1 LVNGRVQLAPLI
13 PEASDIWW
21 RDVFEILVGLHQD
34 PQGLLLDL
42 IDRDAFLAAN
52 YLQYVANPVR
62 QTCQEALVDALVE
75 EFWKESS
82 ARKTAIIEHLGQI
95 EHPRAGQALL
105 QILHREWSSMVLL
118 AALEGL
124 AVWGRGQVD
133 AQKAICDAEES
144 IFHSFGATVGRIGE
158 LLSWCWSDQ
167 IPDDWDWT
175 PQIKFLRDR
184 GKPLR
189 ARALVALGLG
199 LKRIDGVD
207 HELLQLL
214 KARNTDEELA
224 WCTIEALAL
233 LRPKQEI
240 YDWAR
245 KSAKMKDRSSQLQ
258 RRRARAVY
266 LLGLVGRDSET
277 ERLLRGAL
285 RDSQNPH
292 VRGSAVMG
300 MARLDL
306 IDARTEIE
314 ALMSS
319 ETNPWVL
326 RQAAEALGQI
336 GNLDTLPVLQRYLR
350 RQQASNRRI
359 VRRAINEILER
370 NAMQPSLV

>member
-1 LVNGRVQLAPLI
+1 
-13 PEASDIWW
+13 
-21 RDVFEILVGLHQD
+21 
-34 PQGLLLDL
+34 
-42 IDRDAFLAAN
+42 
-52 YLQYVANPVR
+52 
-62 QTCQEALVDALVE
+62 
-75 EFWKESS
+75 
-82 ARKTAIIEHLGQI
+82 
-95 EHPRAGQALL
+95 
-105 QILHREWSSMVLL
+105 
-118 AALEGL
+118 
-124 AVWGRGQVD
+124 
-133 AQKAICDAEES
+133 
-144 IFHSFGATVGRIGE
+144 VGRIGE

-167 IPDDWDWT
+167 IPDVWDWT
-175 PQIKFLRDR
+175 PQIMFLRDR

-370 NAMQPSLV
+370 NAMPPSLV